1 MVGKKVGRYSN
12 NTFSCLFPGYTSL
25 LNLPSPSSTGAA
37 PLSWSFLLTLCACCT
52 LGHLHRLQ
60 FPSGVSACSMSCS
73 VDNCSTMDCF
83 LFLLSLRFLFLV
95 FPMQFLTPCVVFSFP
110 AAFSALEYILMEAP
124 SSWPA
129 GPAVRCAGAV
139 GAAGAERVW
148 QGTTPGVPWLGP
160 RQSWPLVP
168 RHWRWNQLHSFF
180 CLWVAT
186 WMFWL
191 TAIPSSFGLGRQ
203 SPPENLAGLKQAVSC
218 CR

>member
-95 FPMQFLTPCVVFSFP
+95 FPMQFLTPCVVFLSLQPFLP
-110 AAFSALEYILMEAP
+110 LSI
-124 SSWPA
+124 SSWRPHHPGRQA
-129 GPAVRCAGAV
+129 QPCAALGPLERLELSVSGRAQPLVSPGWGPGSPGPWCLGT
-139 GAAGAERVW
+139 GAETSSIV
-148 QGTTPGVPWLGP
+148 
-160 RQSWPLVP
+160 
-168 RHWRWNQLHSFF
+168 SFVF
-180 CLWVAT
+180 
-186 WMFWL
+186 
-191 TAIPSSFGLGRQ
+191 
-203 SPPENLAGLKQAVSC
+203 E
-218 CR
+218 